1 MGTSKIIMI
10 NTENYKAIENFVATI
25 YSEDIYKFGG
35 KSYYPQ
41 ILKIISSVNLRSF
54 KEENVICDNHTFIST
69 AIGSNINA
77 VARGLKLPRETSRR
91 KIEELI
97 NLNWIIKKNSKLYV
111 SQKWRI
117 INQTHINLLIEKI
130 KKLSKLIDKQLTH
143 AA

>member
-1 MGTSKIIMI
+1 
-10 NTENYKAIENFVATI
+10 
-25 YSEDIYKFGG
+25 G

-54 KEENVICDNHTFIST
+54 KEENVICDNLIFINT

-111 SQKWRI
+111 SQKWRT
-117 INQTHINLLIEKI
+117 INQAHINLLIEKI
-130 KKLSKLIDKQLTH
+130 KKLSKLIDKQLIL

>member
-1 MGTSKIIMI
+1 MI

-111 SQKWRI
+111 SHKWRT
-117 INQTHINLLIEKI
+117 INQNHIN
-130 KKLSKLIDKQLTH
+130 
-143 AA
+143 